1 MLNYNCLLIGC
12 SEIALKGPKTRALYE
27 RSMIENIKGALN
39 YYEIKGEIFKRDGR
53 IIVDTNNV
61 QGASEILL
69 RVFGIEWVAPS
80 LALKLHELY
89 KFVEDRAEE
98 LIEGVKSFKFEVNR
112 VGKHTFTSIDL
123 AKKLG
128 DIVKSR
134 VNIKV
139 DLKKPERVIFV
150 EVRDEDSFLYLN
162 RFRGYGGLPYGTSGK
177 VLSLISGG
185 IDSPMA
191 SFQMMKRGCK
201 VDFLHFHSFREAKE
215 ALDYKMKGLLTLLAY
230 PNLKFKAF
238 FIPSYPFEI
247 EIIRIPQGY
256 RNILFRRF
264 MLRVAERVARKIKA
278 KALVLGDSLGQV
290 ASQTLESIFALDE
303 AVKLPIFRP
312 LIGFNKEEIVYMAK
326 KLGTY
331 DLSIKEYKDCCSLI
345 GRKPNTKPNLAKVK
359 EYESILNLEKIMEES
374 LSLVETY
381 SFFGKE
387 VTS

>member
-1 MLNYNCLLIGC
+1 
-12 SEIALKGPKTRALYE
+12 
-27 RSMIENIKGALN
+27 MIENIKGALN